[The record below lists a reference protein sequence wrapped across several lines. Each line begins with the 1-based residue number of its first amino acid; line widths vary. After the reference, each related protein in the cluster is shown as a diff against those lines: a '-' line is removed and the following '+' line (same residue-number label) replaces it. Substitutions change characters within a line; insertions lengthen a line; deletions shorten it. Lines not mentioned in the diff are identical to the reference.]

1 MFIVALVLAITVAG
15 CMEKKTYEVEIIGH
29 REVEV
34 LQDKK
39 LTTIYYVE
47 VKKQDSEITYYVEV
61 NYTQSIFG
69 PSFKATYPIGTKFM
83 VEENQLKENI

>member
-1 MFIVALVLAITVAG
+1 MFIVAMVLAITVAG
-15 CMEKKTYEVEIIGH
+15 CMEKKTYEVEIVGH

-47 VKKQDSEITYYVEV
+47 VQE
-61 NYTQSIFG
+61 
-69 PSFKATYPIGTKFM
+69 AR
-83 VEENQLKENI
+83 